1 MDSSIHG
8 ESVKMVTQFLPEEE
22 VGCWL
27 CIFLWTNYGLHIET
41 VCIVNSYCKHELPFP
56 LKALF
61 FYYFSTSH
69 FFKTPVEHKGKMASA
84 FMRDPWQVLTST
96 LLLFLDAPD
105 LGTVNTFKDQS
116 NKVSTT
122 LCCGYKTS
130 HKAWMWLWHQTWP
143 SFPQCFTHNRRKYGW
158 MWGSAK

>member
-1 MDSSIHG
+1 MFLAVNLNDEAGNWLITQILFFFIPPSLLLTHCENFTLYRHVCIVYTVDSSIHG

-61 FYYFSTSH
+61 FYYFSPSH
-69 FFKTPVEHKGKMASA
+69 FFKTPNGAQRKNGLSFLVWSMTSFYLHVA
-84 FMRDPWQVLTST
+84 FVFRRPRS
-96 LLLFLDAPD
+96 
-105 LGTVNTFKDQS
+105 G
-116 NKVSTT
+116 
-122 LCCGYKTS
+122 
-130 HKAWMWLWHQTWP
+130 
-143 SFPQCFTHNRRKYGW
+143 NRKHFQRPVK
-158 MWGSAK
+158 